1 MKYYE
6 TTCQEYIT
14 AAKRFDMHPELEP
27 VSSKMPKS
35 LSQLGNIILYGPSG
49 AGKYTQFLR
58 LIEKYAIDA
67 KKGGTRI
74 DNTLKQREQGRIG
87 TIMERETSVGIG
99 RFSGETNSMPATTCA
114 RAQSEF
120 RSENMNNS
128 TFNGEVV
135 SSKANDSFNWLKTE
149 KMTAA
154 TDKQKYEYHISDIHY
169 EIDLSLLGCE
179 SKKMWNECFFQIVD
193 IVSTKSSK
201 CGIILCKNFQ
211 SIHSELL
218 EVFYSYM
225 QHCRALS
232 IHIVFAILTEHVS
245 FIPNRIIQC
254 CKLISVKKPSA
265 ELYLGKDASILSLLS
280 RKSLDKSKM
289 NFGESKMN
297 ESKMTESKITLDETN
312 MSEPNKKCKD
322 FDVFTLQKSH
332 KSFLR
337 QIHPSS
343 RDFFK
348 STQEDVIPEYILN
361 IKETN
366 VISKVDSPPKDVFN
380 IVCDN
385 IIAKMVQHNTLDIIS
400 LRDNLYDILLYG
412 LDITE
417 CLWYILYYFVE
428 SEILVDENGEVLS
441 EIMDKM
447 NAFLKYYNN
456 NYRPIYHLESMFIYL
471 ITKIYRYPSSPNEP
485 KTSI

>member
-6 TTCQEYIT
+6 TTCPEYI
-14 AAKRFDMHPELEP
+14 AASKRFDMHPELEP
-27 VSSKMPKS
+27 ISAKMPRS

-58 LIEKYAIDA
+58 LIERYAVEPKRVVLLREA
-67 KKGGTRI
+67 VK
-74 DNTLKQREQGRIG
+74 EQGRI
-87 TIMERETSVGIG
+87 
-99 RFSGETNSMPATTCA
+99 
-114 RAQSEF
+114 
-120 RSENMNNS
+120 
-128 TFNGEVV
+128 
-135 SSKANDSFNWLKTE
+135 DSFVGLKTE
-149 KMTAA
+149 KMTAT
-154 TDKQKYEYHISDIHY
+154 TDKQKYEYHISDVHY

-179 SKKMWNECFFQIVD
+179 SKKLWNECFFQIVD
-193 IVSTKSSK
+193 IISAKSSK

-218 EVFYSYM
+218 DVFYSYM
-225 QHCRALS
+225 QHCRALN
-232 IHIVFAILTEHVS
+232 IHIAFAILTEHVS
-245 FIPNRIIQC
+245 FIPNRILQC
-254 CKLISVKKPSA
+254 CKLIAVKKPAA
-265 ELYLGKDASILSLLS
+265 ELYLGRDVRNSLTE
-280 RKSLDKSKM
+280 SKM
-289 NFGESKMN
+289 TFGESKITFGESKMTFGESKMP
-297 ESKMTESKITLDETN
+297 ESKMTESKITESDY
-312 MSEPNKKCKD
+312 SC
-322 FDVFTLQKSH
+322 VFASQKSH
-332 KSFLR
+332 KSFLQ
-337 QIHPSS
+337 QIHPCNSACGRS
-343 RDFFK
+343 NVDFCGGGV
-348 STQEDVIPEYILN
+348 SGQEDIVPEYLLN

-385 IIAKMVQHNTLDIIS
+385 IIAKMVQHNTLDILS
-400 LRDNLYDILLYG
+400 LRENLYDILLYG

-428 SEILVDENGEVLS
+428 NEILVDDDGEVLS

-471 ITKIYRYPSSPNEP
+471 ITKIYRYPSSPDEQ